1 MSDKK
6 LTFHEKMSNFF
17 IQMGIIKK
25 DKKNPYYNSLYADV
39 NSILINI
46 KEPLSDNNLRLS
58 ERKIFDKELNCWLI
72 HLKVIDIDSPNDFEE
87 TFSPIITRDKTDPQK
102 HIAATT
108 YARRDALVTLLN
120 LPQEDDDGNTA
131 AGKGQN
137 YPEPKKQQVKK
148 KELTP
153 AQQQFA
159 SFIKRE
165 GISSNLFEDFTN
177 WMIAAGYDIKNDD
190 VKISLLNQ
198 DIKFKK
204 LIRAY
209 LDALQTQ

>member
-1 MSDKK
+1 MAEKTENIYQK
-6 LTFHEKMSNFF
+6 LNNFRVKVEA
-17 IQMGIIKK
+17 IRK
-25 DKKNPYYNSLYADV
+25 DKENPYHQSKYADINTILETITDKLSEIELIDV
-39 NSILINI
+39 DTTYKDENGQLWLETKLINI
-46 KEPLSDNNLRLS
+46 NNPEEFLKIETPLLM
-58 ERKIFDKELNCWLI
+58 
-72 HLKVIDIDSPNDFEE
+72 
-87 TFSPIITRDKTDPQK
+87 RDKNNPQ
-102 HIAATT
+102 ALGSALT
-108 YARRDALVTLLN
+108 YARRYNRVTLLG
-120 LPQEDDDGNTA
+120 LEQEDDDGNTA

>member
-25 DKKNPYYNSLYADV
+25 DKKNPYYNSLYVDV

-137 YPEPKKQQVKK
+137 YPEPEKRQVKTK
-148 KELTP
+148 KMTP
-153 AQQQFA
+153 RQQFLE
-159 SFIKRE
+159 FIAKE
-165 GISSNLFEDFTN
+165 GIDAKHLNDFTN
-177 WMIAAGYDIKNDD
+177 WMITAGYDIKNDD

-198 DIKFKK
+198 DIKLKK